1 MSSAKWKI
9 ASNVNQ
15 EERRIMKKLYFSILL
30 SFVVALGYAQSDSTQ
45 VNIPSG
51 VANAPVVEVTKAQAD
66 SAYINNDFANAIY
79 LYENILANKGE
90 SADIYYNLGNSYY
103 KMDNIAK
110 AIVNYEKA
118 LVLKPGNEDI
128 RFNLDLAQSKTVD
141 KVTPMSEVFLVTWM
155 NSLINTMSEKGWAK
169 TGIITFILMLSCLAL
184 YFFSK
189 KISMKKLGF
198 IAAICFLF
206 VCIIAN
212 IFASNQ
218 KNKAQSHGSAI
229 IMAPSITVKSTP
241 NEGGTDL
248 FILHE
253 GRKVNIKDNTMRE
266 WKEIQLED
274 GNAGWVPSSAI
285 EII

>member
-1 MSSAKWKI
+1 MMKNIYSSI
-9 ASNVNQ
+9 V
-15 EERRIMKKLYFSILL
+15 LL
-30 SFVVALGYAQSDSTQ
+30 LVSLCSFAQADSTQ
-45 VNIPSG
+45 VE
-51 VANAPVVEVTKAQAD
+51 NALAQAPAMVVTKAQAD
-66 SAYINNDFANAIY
+66 SAYINNDFANAVY
-79 LYENILANKGE
+79 LYEQILTNQGE

-118 LVLKPGNEDI
+118 LVLNPGNGDI
-128 RFNLDLAQSKTVD
+128 RFNLELAQSKTVD

-155 NSLINTMSEKGWAK
+155 KDLTNTMSEKGWAK
-169 TGIITFILMLSCLAL
+169 MGIITFILMLLMLAL

-189 KISMKKLGF
+189 KIALKKVGF
-198 IAAICFLF
+198 ISAVCLLL
-206 VCIIAN
+206 VCIMAN
-212 IFASNQ
+212 VFASSQ
-218 KNKAQSHGSAI
+218 KNEAQSHSTAI
-229 IMAPSITVKSTP
+229 IMAPSVTVKSTP

-253 GRKVNIKDNTMRE
+253 GHKVNIKDNTMRE

-274 GNAGWVPSSAI
+274 GNAGWVPASVI

>member
-1 MSSAKWKI
+1 MRKI
-9 ASNVNQ
+9 
-15 EERRIMKKLYFSILL
+15 YFSILFI
-30 SFVVALGYAQSDSTQ
+30 FVSVCSYAQTDTTQ
-45 VNIPSG
+45 VSEMAQMPK
-51 VANAPVVEVTKAQAD
+51 VVVTKSQAD
-66 SAYINNDFANAIY
+66 SAYINNDFASAVY
-79 LYENILANKGE
+79 LYENILANQGE

-118 LVLKPGNEDI
+118 LVLNPADGDI
-128 RFNLDLAQSKTVD
+128 RFNLELAQSKTID

-155 NSLINTMSEKGWAK
+155 KNLTNFMSEKGWAK
-169 TGIITFILMLSCLAL
+169 MSIGIFILMLLMFAL

-189 KISMKKLGF
+189 KITLKKVGF
-198 IAAICFLF
+198 ISAVCFLLIC
-206 VCIIAN
+206 VIAN
-212 IFASNQ
+212 IFASSQ
-218 KNKAQSHGSAI
+218 KNKAESHGEAI

-241 NEGGTDL
+241 NDGGTDL

-253 GRKVNIKDNTMRE
+253 GHKVTIKDNTMRE

-274 GNAGWVPSSAI
+274 GNVGWVPTSVI